1 MRGMKRAMVLAT
13 RLECDEESNGFGGKS
28 DGNKSGR
35 RLTATRVMAM
45 ATVTTWMMVMVTKL
59 AGDEE
64 GKGEGGKGNGDS
76 DDGGR

>member
-1 MRGMKRAMVLAT
+1 
-13 RLECDEESNGFGGKS
+13 
-28 DGNKSGR
+28 
-35 RLTATRVMAM
+35 MAM
-45 ATVTTWMMVMVTKL
+45 ATVSTWMMVMVTKL